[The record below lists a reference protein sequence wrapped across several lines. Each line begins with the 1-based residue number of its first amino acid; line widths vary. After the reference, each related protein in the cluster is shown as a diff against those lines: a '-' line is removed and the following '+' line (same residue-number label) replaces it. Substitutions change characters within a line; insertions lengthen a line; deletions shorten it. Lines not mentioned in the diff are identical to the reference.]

1 MTGEHRHKNDTT
13 NRQRVSRHSL
23 LTPHYFLFSQPHI
36 FSNSILASHTFGT
49 FGFARHTSRPFAKPK
64 EPNFSTHR
72 KKFLERHGL
81 AFQRDSFVAEIKKDI
96 GMANATLKQEILN
109 SIGLVYNLAEKSK
122 LDDSLFELT
131 DKELSFLAD
140 YFHITKPQAL
150 LIAVI
155 FTLNYKGRKVDL
167 DDLNSHFECNPM
179 KLLEYSDDFVEL
191 YEKRLLRK
199 NNKSNRY
206 RQIKLKGVDEEFCIN
221 ELVSEKILK
230 GEPIPEVLIDVVQYE
245 DIFTLLEKLYELGKQ
260 RDNDEITTRELF
272 EQTQSIIDENIHFKL
287 IERTRLLGTSIEEK
301 YLFLYV
307 AWKFLEGDRDPWVE
321 RAFKGIYDRPNERFT
336 QIQKF
341 LTKENNLI
349 KEDWLEIEDAAFFDD
364 AKMKLTEKALDL
376 LSDCDIKLF
385 NKDLDKK
392 KKENV
397 ILPDSVPFRELIY
410 SDEEA
415 HQLDLLKTLLV
426 EENFKNTQERL
437 VEKALPK
444 GVTVL
449 LHGAPGTGKTESV
462 LQIAK
467 ATNREIMKV
476 DISASR
482 SMWFGESEK
491 IIKQVFKDYKSYAK
505 GLQATPI
512 LFFNE
517 ADAIIA
523 KRKGEANSSNVSDT
537 ENRIQ
542 NILLEEIENF
552 EGILIA
558 TTNLA
563 NNMDNAFERRFLFKV
578 EFKKPSVSAKSQIWK
593 SKLPHLSKEDCELL
607 ASQFDFSGGQIDNIV
622 RKNEI
627 NEIIHGNKVDVKTL
641 FEFCKEETL
650 SNQFSRNQIGFKRSN

>member
-1 MTGEHRHKNDTT
+1 LTGEHRHKDDTA

-49 FGFARHTSRPFAKPK
+49 FGFARHTSRHFAKPK

-72 KKFLERHGL
+72 KKFLERHCL
-81 AFQRDSFVAEIKKDI
+81 AFHRDSFVAEIKKDI

-140 YFHITKPQAL
+140 YFHITKSQAL

-199 NNKSNRY
+199 NNKSNRH
-206 RQIKLKGVDEEFCIN
+206 RQIKLKGADEEFCIN

-230 GEPIPEVLIDVVQYE
+230 SEPIPEILIDVVKYE
-245 DIFTLLEKLYELGKQ
+245 DIFTLLEKLYELGEQ

-272 EQTQSIIDENIHFKL
+272 EQTQSIIDENIHFEL
-287 IERTRLLGTSIEEK
+287 IERTRFLGTSIEEK

-307 AWKFLEGDRDPWVE
+307 VWKFLEGDKDPWVE
-321 RAFKGIYDRPNERFT
+321 RTFKGIYDRPNERFT
-336 QIQKF
+336 QIQRF

-523 KRKGEANSSNVSDT
+523 KRKEVNTSNVSDT

-593 SKLPHLSKEDCELL
+593 SKLPHLSNDDCELL

>member
-1 MTGEHRHKNDTT
+1 
-13 NRQRVSRHSL
+13 
-23 LTPHYFLFSQPHI
+23 
-36 FSNSILASHTFGT
+36 
-49 FGFARHTSRPFAKPK
+49 
-64 EPNFSTHR
+64 
-72 KKFLERHGL
+72 
-81 AFQRDSFVAEIKKDI
+81 
-96 GMANATLKQEILN
+96 MANATLKQNVLN
-109 SIGLVYNLAEKSK
+109 NIALVYSLAENSK
-122 LDDSLFELT
+122 LSNSLFELT
-131 DKELSFLAD
+131 DKELSFLAE
-140 YFHITKPQAL
+140 YFHITKTQAL
-150 LIAVI
+150 FVSII

-167 DDLNSHFECNPM
+167 DDLNSYFDCNPI
-179 KLLEYSDDFVEL
+179 KILEYSDDFVEL

-199 NNKSNRY
+199 NNKNNRH
-206 RQIKLKGVDEEFCIN
+206 RNIKLKGADEEFCIN
-221 ELVSEKILK
+221 EIVSDKIFK
-230 GEPIPEVLIDVVQYE
+230 SEPIPEILIDVVKYE
-245 DIFTLLEKLYELGKQ
+245 DIFTLLEKLHEIGEQ
-260 RDNDEITTRELF
+260 RYNGGISTRELF
-272 EQTQSIIDENIHFKL
+272 EQTQSILDENTHFPL
-287 IERTRLLGTSIEEK
+287 IEKTRFLGISLEEK

-307 AWKFLEGDRDPWVE
+307 IWKFLDGDKDPWVE
-321 RAFKGIYDRPNERFT
+321 LAFKGIYDRPNERFS

-341 LTKENNLI
+341 LAKQNNLI

-364 AKMKLTEKALDL
+364 AKMKLTEKSLDL
-376 LSDCDIKLF
+376 LTECDIKLF

-397 ILPDSVPFRELIY
+397 ILPDKIPFRKLIY
-410 SDEEA
+410 SDDEA
-415 HQLDLLKTLLV
+415 QQLDLLKSLLV
-426 EENFKNTQERL
+426 EENFRNTQERL
-437 VEKALPK
+437 VEKGLPK

-491 IIKQVFKDYKSYAK
+491 IIKKVFKDYKSYATN
-505 GLQATPI
+505 QNIIPI

-523 KRKGEANSSNVSDT
+523 KRKEANSSSVSDT

-563 NNMDNAFERRFLFKV
+563 TNMDTAFERRFLFKI
-578 EFKKPSVSAKSQIWK
+578 EFKKPSLTAKSQIWK
-593 SKLPHLSKEDCELL
+593 SKMPHLLDEDCEIL
-607 ASQFDFSGGQIDNIV
+607 ASRFDFSGGQIDNIV

-627 NEIIHGNKVDVKTL
+627 NEIIHGSKVDMQML
-641 FEFCKEETL
+641 LEYCKEEALT
-650 SNQFSRNQIGFKRSN
+650 SQFSRTQIGFKVINNNK